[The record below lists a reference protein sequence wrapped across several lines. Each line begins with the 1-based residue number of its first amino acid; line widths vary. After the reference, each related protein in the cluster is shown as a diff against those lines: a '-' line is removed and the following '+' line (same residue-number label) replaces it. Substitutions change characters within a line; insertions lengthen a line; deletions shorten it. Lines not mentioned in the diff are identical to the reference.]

1 MSNPPKESIEAGE
14 WKRSTNF
21 MEHPVFHRWSCICDT
36 LHDLV
41 PSAQFK
47 KREKHP
53 WRSDTFTKSNTH
65 LWVLLTFFKM
75 YKWYQTAQRTTC
87 RLFYFHVIF
96 VHVLERAARV
106 ALARQGLRLY
116 TKSFS
121 LTYTRTKSF
130 YLKSKPNKY
139 HAVF

>member
-41 PSAQFK
+41 PFVQFK

-53 WRSDTFTKSNTH
+53 WRNVTFTNKSNTH

-75 YKWYQTAQRTTC
+75 CKWYQTSQRTTR
-87 RLFYFHVIF
+87 RLYFHVIF
-96 VHVLERAARV
+96 ADSLERAARI
-106 ALARQGLRLY
+106 ALVRLY

-121 LTYTRTKSF
+121 LTYTRTKCF
-130 YLKSKPNKY
+130 YLINKPNKH

>member
-41 PSAQFK
+41 PFVQFK

-53 WRSDTFTKSNTH
+53 WKNVTFTKSNTH

-75 YKWYQTAQRTTC
+75 CKWYQTSQRTTR

-96 VHVLERAARV
+96 ADSLERAARI
-106 ALARQGLRLY
+106 ALVRLY

-130 YLKSKPNKY
+130 YLINKPNKY